1 MAKKKSAEPEAEVPL
16 YWGMTPNQIVAYNL
30 NQARLWK
37 GWTQEEAADALAPY
51 VGSRWSKANFSAAE
65 RSMDGQRIRNFDAD
79 EIVAFARTFE
89 LPITFFFMPPVP
101 WAENLP
107 VRLQTP
113 DAGPLGTALTKMVDL
128 VFGDRPTIGLLSA
141 RLEQFVEQLGEGV
154 VSESQGRIQSLA
166 LIRMSKLVKQSFGDI
181 NRWTT
186 QLRSMANHL
195 EDMATQARQAVW
207 DDVDLPEGFRE

>member
-1 MAKKKSAEPEAEVPL
+1 MDTSGKRRTTMARKKSAEPESEAPL

-37 GWTQEEAADALAPY
+37 GWTQEEASDALAPY

-79 EIVAFARTFE
+79 EIVAFARAFE
-89 LPITFFFMPPVP
+89 LPVTFFFMPPVP
-101 WAENLP
+101 WKDDLP
-107 VRLQTP
+107 IRLQTP

-141 RLEQFVEQLGEGV
+141 RLEQFVERLGEGV

-166 LIRMSKLVKQSFGDI
+166 
-181 NRWTT
+181 
-186 QLRSMANHL
+186 
-195 EDMATQARQAVW
+195 
-207 DDVDLPEGFRE
+207 